1 MKTISNISH
10 KLLMLNAT
18 KDMYV
23 ISTAMVKA
31 AGGII
36 YEKE

>member
-1 MKTISNISH
+1 
-10 KLLMLNAT
+10 MLNAT

-23 ISTAMVKA
+23 MSVAMVKA
-31 AGGII
+31 AGGIV